1 MACTAPRHCKVFF
14 SVAHAEISCRMPA
27 KLVFTASLCKKET
40 KSDHLAFLAVQAVA
54 GIIVSKAVVR
64 QPAVNVSAKR
74 RAIRLALRHIGA
86 KQLHLF
92 GKPSLKPG
100 FLICGCLRRKWQPDA
115 MLLHNPVRSN
125 EKITGAADPKIGR
138 CLIDGL
144 LDRNGVNPYIQCC
157 VEHVLKFAHALAAKQ
172 GARIQSIRSFSVRI
186 FAFAVSS

>member
-1 MACTAPRHCKVFF
+1 MACTAHDTVKFFF
-14 SVAHAEISCRMPA
+14 SVAHAKISCRMPP
-27 KLVFTASLCKKET
+27 KLVFTTALRQKKTEGN
-40 KSDHLAFLAVQAVA
+40 HLPFLIIQTGAGVVVA
-54 GIIVSKAVVR
+54 KAVVR

-125 EKITGAADPKIGR
+125 EKIRGAADPKIG
-138 CLIDGL
+138 L
-144 LDRNGVNPYIQCC
+144 LPDRWSP
-157 VEHVLKFAHALAAKQ
+157 
-172 GARIQSIRSFSVRI
+172 
-186 FAFAVSS
+186 

>member
-14 SVAHAEISCRMPA
+14 SVAHSEISCRMPA

-74 RAIRLALRHIGA
+74 RAIHLALRHIGA

-100 FLICGCLRRKWQPDA
+100 
-115 MLLHNPVRSN
+115 
-125 EKITGAADPKIGR
+125 
-138 CLIDGL
+138 
-144 LDRNGVNPYIQCC
+144 LDR
-157 VEHVLKFAHALAAKQ
+157 K
-172 GARIQSIRSFSVRI
+172 SV
-186 FAFAVSS
+186 V

>member
-74 RAIRLALRHIGA
+74 RAIRLALRHIGETA
-86 KQLHLF
+86 
-92 GKPSLKPG
+92 PPV
-100 FLICGCLRRKWQPDA
+100 WQ
-115 MLLHNPVRSN
+115 
-125 EKITGAADPKIGR
+125 
-138 CLIDGL
+138 
-144 LDRNGVNPYIQCC
+144 
-157 VEHVLKFAHALAAKQ
+157 ALAQTGFPHLWMLAAQ
-172 GARIQSIRSFSVRI
+172 VA
-186 FAFAVSS
+186 A